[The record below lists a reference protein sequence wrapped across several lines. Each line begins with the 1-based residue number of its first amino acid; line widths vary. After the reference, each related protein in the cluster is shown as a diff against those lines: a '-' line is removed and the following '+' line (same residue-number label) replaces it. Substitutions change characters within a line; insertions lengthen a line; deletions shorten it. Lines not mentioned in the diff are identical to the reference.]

1 MLYDIPGRFCW
12 LASAEHCSKDTAT
25 WVLESGGVLILPS
38 SLSLKKYKFPAATA
52 EYCRIITIKILVD
65 IARSSGNSPFIFV
78 LFIQALV
85 NLVNH
90 WAWSMHTRSERLN
103 CVLISHLTANSKA
116 ALKNISPSWNK
127 VDVDAN
133 AILVHAMH
141 FTCLLHGFLKGELS
155 INFSRAPKLWKS
167 MKQTLRSD
175 IHVYQCTLVWNRGV
189 HRLKKNY
196 YKKKF

>member
-12 LASAEHCSKDTAT
+12 LASAEHCSRDTAT

-38 SLSLKKYKFPAATA
+38 SLSLKKYKFSAATA
-52 EYCRIITIKILVD
+52 EYCKIITIKILVD
-65 IARSSGNSPFIFV
+65 IARSSGNSPLICV
-78 LFIQALV
+78 LFIQALL

-103 CVLISHLTANSKA
+103 CVLISHCNCKLESCF
-116 ALKNISPSWNK
+116 KNISPSWNK

-133 AILVHAMH
+133 AILVHAIH
-141 FTCLLHGFLKGELS
+141 FTCLLHGFLKGVLS
-155 INFSRAPKLWKS
+155 INYSRAPKLWKS

-189 HRLKKNY
+189 HR
-196 YKKKF
+196 